1 MRRLMCTEKLPDSPG
16 KSAFPAFSKGSG
28 ALLLSLVAVFAMVT
42 GASAQGFAD
51 PLDTPSIQYRSA
63 LDSLPIQALASLG
76 DGQLVAVGLRGVIL
90 RSEDGGVSWR
100 QMPTPVASDLLD
112 VSFVS
117 SLQGWVVG
125 QDGVVLVSDDGGK
138 TWRKQFDGRNLQQ
151 LTAYYG
157 ESSRLDEQLRE
168 ELQQQL
174 QTNLGAG
181 PVLPFLSV
189 YFQDAENG
197 LASGPFG
204 MLIASEDGGRH
215 WRPAL
220 HQIDN
225 PEFLHLNAIAQVGEQ
240 LFIASEQ
247 GVVFKA
253 DASQRH
259 FEPLAT
265 GHIGSFFSIAG
276 HAGVLLAG
284 GLGGVLYGSRDGGAS
299 WQALDTP
306 LTQLVSRIDFD
317 PQARRFTA
325 ITTGGEVL
333 SLSADLRDA
342 QLRRSQAP
350 MLYTDLVTLR
360 DGVVFAGIQGLRRDV
375 AAAQQSQRG
384 EQ

>member
-1 MRRLMCTEKLPDSPG
+1 MRRLMCTENLSDSLS
-16 KSAFPAFSKGSG
+16 KSAFPALRKGGG
-28 ALLLSLVAVFAMVT
+28 ALLLSLVAVFGMATVAC
-42 GASAQGFAD
+42 GQGFAD
-51 PLDTPSIQYRSA
+51 PLDTPSIQYSSA
-63 LDSLPIQALASLG
+63 FDSLPIQALASLG

-90 RSEDGGVSWR
+90 RSEDAGTSW
-100 QMPTPVASDLLD
+100 QQVPTPVSSDLLD

-117 SLQGWVVG
+117 SRQGWAVG
-125 QDGVVLVSDDGGK
+125 QDGVVLVSADGGK

-157 ESSRLDEQLRE
+157 ESSRLDEQLRKD
-168 ELQQQL
+168 LQQQL

-189 YFQDAENG
+189 YFQDAEHG
-197 LASGPFG
+197 LASGSFG
-204 MLIASEDGGRH
+204 MLIASDDGGRH

-306 LTQLVSRIDFD
+306 LTQLVSRIEFD
-317 PQARRFTA
+317 SQTRRFTVV
-325 ITTGGEVL
+325 TTGGEVL
-333 SLSADLRDA
+333 LLSADLRDA

-350 MLYTDLVTLR
+350 MLYTDLVTLA

-375 AAAQQSQRG
+375 AAAQQSQIG